1 MDQAIKELIKTG
13 LLEGKSVSSI
23 AKDTG
28 EKVVNVR
35 SAIKAMGLDWLI
47 VSNRKLSKGHAAL
60 LELFQEL
67 LPNYTITTEHNLGN
81 RLFLDIY
88 CAQLNIGAE
97 FHGRQHFE
105 YVPHFHS
112 SKADFL
118 HGQQKDQD
126 KINKCKELGI
136 GLVVF
141 CYNEDLS
148 LDAVT
153 ARILEAIGDSEPNK
167 VEKKQTSLSSNSD
180 YYQKMKRLSNERKR
194 EQYKRMK
201 QGKKSD

>member
-13 LLEGKSVSSI
+13 LLDGKSVASI

-28 EKVVNVR
+28 EKTVNVR
-35 SAIKAMGLDWLI
+35 TAIKAMGLDWLM
-47 VSNRKLSKGHAAL
+47 VTNRKLSKGHAAL
-60 LELFQEL
+60 LDLFQEL
-67 LPNYTITTEHNLGN
+67 LPNYSIVTEHNLGN
-81 RLFLDIY
+81 RLFLDVY
-88 CAQLNIGAE
+88 CPGLNIGAE

-112 SKADFL
+112 SRADFL
-118 HGQQKDQD
+118 HGQKKDQD
-126 KINKCKELGI
+126 KINKCAELGI

-167 VEKKQTSLSSNSD
+167 VEKKKTSLSSDSD
-180 YYQKMKRLSNERKR
+180 YYQMMKKQYNERRR